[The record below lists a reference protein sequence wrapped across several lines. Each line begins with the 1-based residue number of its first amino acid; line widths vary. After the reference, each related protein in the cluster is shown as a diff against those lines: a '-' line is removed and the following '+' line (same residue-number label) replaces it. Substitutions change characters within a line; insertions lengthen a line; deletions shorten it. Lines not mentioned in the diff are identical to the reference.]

1 MRAPSSSGAGN
12 TIRWRCVLNHGKQ
25 HSALLVA
32 LPIGKMARQ
41 VADKQRLQIAG
52 LGEVDSEAR
61 AGVERATALDLH
73 IQDVVA
79 ARIHDAVLGARFT

>member
-1 MRAPSSSGAGN
+1 MKFES
-12 TIRWRCVLNHGKQ
+12 
-25 HSALLVA
+25 VA
-32 LPIGKMARQ
+32 LPIGKMAGQ

-61 AGVERATALDLH
+61 AGVKRATALDLH

-79 ARIHDAVLGARFT
+79 ARVHDAVLGARFT